1 MQLNKKKN
9 KLKKD
14 QNLII
19 TKMKMYLTWKEKLK
33 ELIPKDQL
41 KKMSSLKI
49 IKNEALFILILIIIN
64 YFYLFFL

>member
-41 KKMSSLKI
+41 KKMSILKI
-49 IKNEALFILILIIIN
+49 IKNESLFILILIIIN